1 MATTSTT
8 PKVLA
13 GPRRLDDRICRL
25 MYVRET
31 DEAWTEEW
39 SDRSWHRTALLVRHV
54 LSAPVASASV
64 LERRGIPAERGEW
77 DREVVVA

>member
-1 MATTSTT
+1 MPATTST
-8 PKVLA
+8 PSVLV

-39 SDRSWHRTALLVRHV
+39 ADRSWRRTVVLVRDV
-54 LSAPVASASV
+54 LSAPVASLSV
-64 LERRGIPAERGEW
+64 LKRRGIPAERGEW
-77 DREVVVA
+77 DREAAVA

>member
-1 MATTSTT
+1 MSTMTTTA
-8 PKVLA
+8 KVLA

-39 SDRSWHRTALLVRHV
+39 SDRSWRRTVVLVRDV
-54 LSAPVASASV
+54 LGAPVAPLSV
-64 LERRGIPAERGEW
+64 LKRRGIPAERGEW
-77 DREVVVA
+77 DLDGALA

>member
-1 MATTSTT
+1 MAPRAT
-8 PKVLA
+8 PRVLI
-13 GPRRLDDRICRL
+13 GPRSLDDRICRL

-39 SDRSWHRTALLVRHV
+39 ADRSWQRTVVLVREV

-64 LERRGIPAERGEW
+64 LKRRGIPAERGEW
-77 DREVVVA
+77 DREAAVA